1 VEDRF
6 GRLEPGYVA
15 DAVLFDRDWQ
25 VQGVWIDGRSEQR
38 EHPLPPVPAPPH
50 HGQLA

>member
-15 DAVLFDRDWQ
+15 DAVLFDSDWQ
-25 VQGVWIDGRSEQR
+25 VRDVWIDGR
-38 EHPLPPVPAPPH
+38 PV
-50 HGQLA
+50 GEWED